1 MTKYLIVTALSALAV
16 ASPIAAQ
23 AQKLNPAVIAVVD
36 NDRVFRECTACKAA
50 QAQMQTQLQQIQQRA
65 QQLGQPLQTEAQSLE
80 AAVKAL
86 AGKQPDAALQQR
98 ATAFQQK
105 QTAAQKELSDR
116 EQAFQRNRA
125 YVAQQIQEKLNPI
138 VSQVMT
144 ARGATVALDR
154 QATLAAAAS
163 IDVTNDVL
171 AQLNQQLPSVN
182 TTAPAPAAQP
192 AQPQPQGR

>member
-1 MTKYLIVTALSALAV
+1 MTKYLMAAALSATAL

-23 AQKLNPAVIAVVD
+23 AQKLNPAVIAIVD
-36 NDRVFRECTACKAA
+36 NDRVFRECNACKAA
-50 QAQMQTQLQQIQQRA
+50 QTQLQTQLQQIQQRA
-65 QQLGQPLQTEAQSLE
+65 QQLGQPLQTEAQSLDS
-80 AAVKAL
+80 AVKAL

-105 QTAAQKELSDR
+105 QGAAQKEIADR
-116 EQAFQRNRA
+116 EQTFQRNRA
-125 YVAQQIQEKLNPI
+125 YVAQQIQAKLNPI

-144 ARGATVALDR
+144 ARGATVALDS

-171 AQLNQQLPSVN
+171 AQLNQQLPSVS
-182 TTAPAPAAQP
+182 TTAPPPPAQP
-192 AQPQPQGR
+192 QQPQPQGR

>member
-1 MTKYLIVTALSALAV
+1 MTKIIVTAALSALAI
-16 ASPIAAQ
+16 ATPFAAQ
-23 AQKLNPAVIAVVD
+23 AQKLNPAVIAVV
-36 NDRVFRECTACKAA
+36 NNERVFTECTACKAA
-50 QAQMQTQLQQIQQRA
+50 QAQLQTQLQQIEQRA

-86 AGKQPDAALQQR
+86 NGKQPDAAMQQR

-105 QTAAQKELSDR
+105 QGAAQKEISDR
-116 EQAFQRNRA
+116 QQTFQRNRA
-125 YVAQQIQEKLNPI
+125 FVAQQIQAKLNPI
-138 VSQVMT
+138 VQQVMT
-144 ARGATVALDR
+144 ARGATVALDT
-154 QATLAAAAS
+154 QATLASAAS

-171 AQLNQQLPSVN
+171 AQLNQQLPSVS